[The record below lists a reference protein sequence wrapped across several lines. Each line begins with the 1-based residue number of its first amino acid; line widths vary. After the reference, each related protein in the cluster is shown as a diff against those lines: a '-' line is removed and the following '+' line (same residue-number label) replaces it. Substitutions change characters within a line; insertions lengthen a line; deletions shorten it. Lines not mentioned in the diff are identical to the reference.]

1 MFQIPREEILFCP
14 TTSSISSLHKLTL
27 AKDQI
32 GKFRLGVKNEPGQR
46 LTELCQ
52 ENTLVIANILFQ
64 QYKRQRYTGTSPD
77 DQYQNQIDY
86 ILHGQRWRS
95 SIQSAITRSGADCG
109 TDHEL
114 LITNFR
120 LKLKK
125 VEETTRL
132 FRYHLN
138 QSLMIIQ
145 WK

>member
-46 LTELCQ
+46 LIELCQ
-52 ENTLVIANILFQ
+52 ENMLVIANILFQ

-86 ILHGQRWRS
+86 VLCTEDREALHCQQKQYLQLTVAWTMSFLLKNS
-95 SIQSAITRSGADCG
+95 S
-109 TDHEL
+109 
-114 LITNFR
+114 
-120 LKLKK
+120 
-125 VEETTRL
+125 
-132 FRYHLN
+132 LN
-138 QSLMIIQ
+138 
-145 WK
+145 